1 MKKSLFLLFA
11 ATFILCSCAH
21 QSLDEIRAEQTAL
34 NARLSALEEWQKTA
48 NVQIESMQSL
58 IAALADNDYVTGVS
72 ELPDGSGYMIAFLK
86 NETVIIKN
94 GRQGE
99 KGNDGAPG
107 IVPNIGVKENG
118 GVYYWTLD
126 GSYIL
131 DNDGS
136 PLRVTGERGETGM
149 KGDDAVAPK
158 VRINAVSKE
167 WEISI
172 DKGASWTSTGV
183 KAIGKD
189 GVDGTDGINGA
200 SSSITVDDSGNSVII
215 TITNTDAAGM
225 VTCTELIELPF
236 YRAFYIGDD
245 QAGQANSALIITAF
259 TTEIPFTFPAGF
271 RESDCTAIMV
281 QVVSDKGVGTDIRTR
296 AVATP
301 WSATITKPVAS
312 QGVYTS
318 VITVHAPAGI
328 DIGDKAML
336 EVTIVGTDGRITCV
350 ARALI
355 SNITATVG
363 DYYYSDGTFSTTLD
377 NTKTPIGVIF
387 HTGNVAENDSKLKGK
402 ISDTSKTIIMG
413 DEVNSIKKSAHGL
426 VVALKDASAGISWQS
441 VYRQTGIGVSETSHI
456 CGYSNTQ
463 AMKAWNDDASN
474 SGSLLKAYMEIAAYT
489 SDNPTPQSSSGWYF
503 PSVRELSTLCSGWV
517 ESGWSENGNYGGINV
532 SGSNVNVVN
541 EKLEALSDFEAQKVG
556 EALYWSSSEVPDNGD
571 NAFFVNMYLG
581 YVSNGVKGNMLDRVR
596 AVLAF

>member
-1 MKKSLFLLFA
+1 
-11 ATFILCSCAH
+11 
-21 QSLDEIRAEQTAL
+21 
-34 NARLSALEEWQKTA
+34 
-48 NVQIESMQSL
+48 
-58 IAALADNDYVTGVS
+58 
-72 ELPDGSGYMIAFLK
+72 
-86 NETVIIKN
+86 
-94 GRQGE
+94 
-99 KGNDGAPG
+99 
-107 IVPNIGVKENG
+107 
-118 GVYYWTLD
+118 
-126 GSYIL
+126 
-131 DNDGS
+131 
-136 PLRVTGERGETGM
+136 
-149 KGDDAVAPK
+149 
-158 VRINAVSKE
+158 
-167 WEISI
+167 
-172 DKGASWTSTGV
+172 
-183 KAIGKD
+183 
-189 GVDGTDGINGA
+189 
-200 SSSITVDDSGNSVII
+200 
-215 TITNTDAAGM
+215 
-225 VTCTELIELPF
+225 
-236 YRAFYIGDD
+236 
-245 QAGQANSALIITAF
+245 
-259 TTEIPFTFPAGF
+259 
-271 RESDCTAIMV
+271 
-281 QVVSDKGVGTDIRTR
+281 
-296 AVATP
+296 
-301 WSATITKPVAS
+301 
-312 QGVYTS
+312 
-318 VITVHAPAGI
+318 
-328 DIGDKAML
+328 ML

-463 AMKAWNDDASN
+463 VMKAWNDDASN
-474 SGSLLKAYMEIAAYT
+474 SGSLLKAYMEIAAYA